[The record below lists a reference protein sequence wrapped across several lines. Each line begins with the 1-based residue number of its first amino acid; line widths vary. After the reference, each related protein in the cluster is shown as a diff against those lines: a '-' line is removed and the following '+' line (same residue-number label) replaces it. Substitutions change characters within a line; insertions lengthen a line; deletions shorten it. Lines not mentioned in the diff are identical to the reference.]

1 MDIVKSNIVIG
12 VGAALAATMLAP
24 VLLPVVASVGR
35 PFAKALVKGGLLFY
49 EKSREAVAVA
59 GEAMED
65 LIAEVRADEVQRHAG
80 AGAGARHDAHTEA
93 HGPRGDAARQAKG
106 ASYAGNGS
114 EPGGGMPEA
123 APHGDDVAVAL

>member
-12 VGAALAATMLAP
+12 IGAALAATMLAP

-35 PFAKALVKGGLLFY
+35 PVAKALIRGGLLFY

-65 LIAEVRADEVQRHAG
+65 LIAEVRAEEAQRHPGG
-80 AGAGARHDAHTEA
+80 AVRHDA
-93 HGPRGDAARQAKG
+93 PAAPTGGTGQPG
-106 ASYAGNGS
+106 MHYGGNGS
-114 EPGGGMPEA
+114 EAAAGQAEA
-123 APHGDDVAVAL
+123 ARGGDAAVAP

>member
-12 VGAALAATMLAP
+12 IGAALAATMLAP

-80 AGAGARHDAHTEA
+80 ARHDAHA
-93 HGPRGDAARQAKG
+93 PHGDAARQAKG
-106 ASYAGNGS
+106 AYAGNGS
-114 EPGGGMPEA
+114 DSAGGTPEA
-123 APHGDDVAVAL
+123 APHGEDVAVAL